1 MLPGSSTTTLP
12 LSLILPL
19 TPRIRKLFVHLTNTV
34 VHYISGFFSLLAAEG
49 RTAKRCVDFR
59 KK

>member
-1 MLPGSSTTTLP
+1 MLPGSSTTTLS

-19 TPRIRKLFVHLTNTV
+19 TPRIRKLFLHLTNTV
-34 VHYISGFFSLLAAEG
+34 VQYISGYFSLLAAKG